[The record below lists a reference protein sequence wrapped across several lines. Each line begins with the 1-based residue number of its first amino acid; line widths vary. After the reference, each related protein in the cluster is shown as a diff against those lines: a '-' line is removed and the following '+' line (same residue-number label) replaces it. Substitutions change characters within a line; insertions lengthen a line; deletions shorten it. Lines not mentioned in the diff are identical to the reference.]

1 MAVSQVLTR
10 SEFYAKYPAFADLP
24 WDSDAR
30 RRWLANHPGAAAQW
44 TAVRDVEQKMVSTF
58 GENWRNTAGEQ
69 WNRVVADYLDGGFN
83 VPLPTGGS
91 TPGAPAPAPPPPAPA
106 APAPRDTSGDAS
118 ARAII
123 NGTLASFGLG
133 TLGDWAWQ
141 QYLNGVPTS
150 QIMLDLRAR
159 PEYAAR
165 FPGMAALSQA
175 GVAISEQEYIGLESG
190 YRQVMRSYGTPATF
204 YDSPDDFGRLI
215 AGQVSV
221 QEFGERLDMAE
232 QVAATDPRG
241 QTLRAELARLY
252 GAQGLETPANVD
264 AMVTAWFID
273 PDKAQSLIEQQ
284 FRATTTAAAATRT
297 GFGQLTLQEAEEVAG
312 YGTTEEQATQTF
324 GQLATMDEF
333 LVDLPGGA
341 DDNVERRDLLQAGFA
356 GNADSQGR
364 IETTRRRRKGA
375 FQGGGGYAA
384 GERGISGLGTA

>member
-10 SEFYAKYPAFADLP
+10 SEFYKQYPNFADLP

-44 TAVRDVEQKMVSTF
+44 TAIRDVEQKMASTY

-69 WNRVVADYLDGGFN
+69 WNRVVADYLDGGFGN
-83 VPLPTGGS
+83 RTTAPAPAA
-91 TPGAPAPAPPPPAPA
+91 PGAPAPGSDPASPG
-106 APAPRDTSGDAS
+106 APAPLTSDQQS

-123 NGTLASFGLG
+123 NGTLTSFGLG
-133 TLGDWAWQ
+133 SLGDWAWQ

-150 QIMLDLRAR
+150 QIMLDLRSR

-165 FPGMAALSQA
+165 FPGMAALSNA
-175 GVAISEQEYIGLESG
+175 GIAISEQEYIGLESG

-297 GFGQLTLQEAEEVAG
+297 GFGQLSLQEAEEVAG
-312 YGTTEEQATQTF
+312 YGTTEEQAVNTF

-364 IETTRRRRKGA
+364 IETTRRRRKA
-375 FQGGGGYAA
+375 QFQGGGGYAA